1 MRIIA
6 KLNNIM
12 KYLTLLFA
20 ILLTTSNAFAQD
32 AEPSWVSKPVIC
44 GTVEKITEVSKSKGL
59 ELTFGGNGLA
69 NSVAEEDPGP
79 VYVFL
84 AINPET
90 KEWALQEVSDGEACI
105 IGYGSG
111 FTIDSDTMKKLAEPT
126 T

>member
-1 MRIIA
+1 
-6 KLNNIM
+6 M
-12 KYLTLLFA
+12 KYYLLFCV
-20 ILLTTSNAFAQD
+20 FALISGFVTGKAV
-32 AEPSWVSKPVIC
+32 AEETDEPDWASKPVIC
-44 GTVEKITEVSKSKGL
+44 GTVDKISEITRSKGL

-69 NSVAEEDPGP
+69 NSVADEDPGP

-111 FTIDSDTMKKLAEPT
+111 FTIDANTMKKLSKPT

>member
-1 MRIIA
+1 MLCTRSRA
-6 KLNNIM
+6 KLGIKACCMRN
-12 KYLTLLFA
+12 
-20 ILLTTSNAFAQD
+20 
-32 AEPSWVSKPVIC
+32 C
-44 GTVEKITEVSKSKGL
+44 GKVTEISKSKGL

-69 NSVAEEDPGP
+69 NSVADEDPGP

-111 FTIDSDTMKKLAEPT
+111 LQLMLTL
-126 T
+126 